1 MPSLD
6 ALLQRAAIDDHE
18 EILEACDAALK
29 QSKGD
34 VKVHRIKCL
43 ALLKL
48 ERYEDALRVLEQGGE
63 NVKQISQLERA
74 YALYKNGDLRQ
85 AKEVAKQIASRGAR
99 HVEAQAVCSFHS
111 PRLIDKY

>member
-1 MPSLD
+1 MLSLS
-6 ALLQRAAIDDHE
+6 ALLKRASIDDHE
-18 EILEACDAALK
+18 EILKACDLILK

-34 VKVHRIKCL
+34 VEAQRIKCL

-63 NVKQISQLERA
+63 LVKQNSQLERA

-85 AKEVAKQIASRGAR
+85 AKDLAREIANRGAR
-99 HVEAQAVCSFHS
+99 HVEAQAVCYSHGIWFG
-111 PRLIDKY
+111 

>member
-1 MPSLD
+1 MLSLS
-6 ALLQRAAIDDHE
+6 ALLQRSTIDDHE
-18 EILEACDAALK
+18 EILNACNTLLK

-34 VKVHRIKCL
+34 LEAQRIKCL

-63 NVKQISQLERA
+63 PVKQKCQLERA

-85 AKEVAKQIASRGAR
+85 AKEIAKQIANRGAR
-99 HVEAQAVCSFHS
+99 HVEAQAVCHS
-111 PRLIDKY
+111 N